1 MRHAHRLPEVRQP
14 DRAGERLLRELRRG
28 AWRRGAVKSTPSA
41 NTEAL
46 KERSIVVAI
55 LLSIVTCG
63 IYGIYWFI
71 CLTDDMN
78 RAAGRENDTNG
89 VTAFLLAYFAASEVK
104 YIRQGNG
111 RLGRWEILL
120 LVELFLALAFGI
132 LRNIFPL

>member
-1 MRHAHRLPEVRQP
+1 M
-14 DRAGERLLRELRRG
+14 
-28 AWRRGAVKSTPSA
+28 KSTPSA